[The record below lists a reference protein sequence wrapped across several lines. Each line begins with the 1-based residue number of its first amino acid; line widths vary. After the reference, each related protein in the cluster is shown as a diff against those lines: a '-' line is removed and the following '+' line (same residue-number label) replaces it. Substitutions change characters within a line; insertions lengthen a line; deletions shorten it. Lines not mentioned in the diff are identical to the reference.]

1 MNLKDFVKI
10 RKLNAFL
17 ITLFTVTGAGLVTLG
32 NYTLGLIVNALKEN
46 KLSEFLF
53 ICICSCLILLTGY
66 FLNPLSEYLFNCQ
79 IQIYLH
85 QIRMQLVKSIC
96 KKRNELIVSKVQNK
110 LTNDLNILSTD
121 YLTKIQVIIRQIF
134 NLFFSGLAL
143 FLIHWSLLLVTIIL
157 SCIMLILPQLF
168 SKALQRATVNVSKEN
183 HLFLGTIAQWFSG
196 FAELIRY
203 HAQKKLETVMSQ
215 SASNLEKQTISRIK
229 IQTKLSF
236 VNLIFNL
243 VAQSIILILAGAL
256 IYFKLVPFSVILTA
270 TQFGS
275 TIFNGLQIITD
286 ARGTI
291 ISTKSL
297 NQKLKKII
305 NQKSK
310 TSIDESTSN
319 IAKIEVKNLS
329 INYKNGESLSF
340 PDLLIK
346 FGEKILITG
355 DSGSGKSTLL
365 KLISGYLT
373 PSKGEIIY
381 RDENG
386 KVIKPETNEFS
397 YIPQDSILF
406 PDKIIENITM
416 FNEKFIK
423 KAQSIIVKMNLQ
435 KDLKQFPQGE
445 NTIINL
451 EKPNFS
457 GGQRQKIV
465 LTRALTYQQRFL
477 LIDEGTS
484 AIDQTSTRKIIKNIL
499 KTPATVIF
507 IAHNFDDELKK
518 LFQREIIIKK

>member
-1 MNLKDFVKI
+1 M
-10 RKLNAFL
+10 
-17 ITLFTVTGAGLVTLG
+17 
-32 NYTLGLIVNALKEN
+32 
-46 KLSEFLF
+46 
-53 ICICSCLILLTGY
+53 
-66 FLNPLSEYLFNCQ
+66 
-79 IQIYLH
+79 
-85 QIRMQLVKSIC
+85 
-96 KKRNELIVSKVQNK
+96 
-110 LTNDLNILSTD
+110 
-121 YLTKIQVIIRQIF
+121 
-134 NLFFSGLAL
+134 
-143 FLIHWSLLLVTIIL
+143 
-157 SCIMLILPQLF
+157 
-168 SKALQRATVNVSKEN
+168 
-183 HLFLGTIAQWFSG
+183 
-196 FAELIRY
+196 
-203 HAQKKLETVMSQ
+203 
-215 SASNLEKQTISRIK
+215 
-229 IQTKLSF
+229 
-236 VNLIFNL
+236 
-243 VAQSIILILAGAL
+243 
-256 IYFKLVPFSVILTA
+256 
-270 TQFGS
+270 
-275 TIFNGLQIITD
+275 
-286 ARGTI
+286 
-291 ISTKSL
+291 
-297 NQKLKKII
+297 
-305 NQKSK
+305 
-310 TSIDESTSN
+310 
-319 IAKIEVKNLS
+319 
-329 INYKNGESLSF
+329 
-340 PDLLIK
+340 IK

-386 KVIKPETNEFS
+386 KVIKPEANEFS

-406 PDKIIENITM
+406 PDQIIENITM

-423 KAQSIIVKMNLQ
+423 KAQSNIVKMNLQ